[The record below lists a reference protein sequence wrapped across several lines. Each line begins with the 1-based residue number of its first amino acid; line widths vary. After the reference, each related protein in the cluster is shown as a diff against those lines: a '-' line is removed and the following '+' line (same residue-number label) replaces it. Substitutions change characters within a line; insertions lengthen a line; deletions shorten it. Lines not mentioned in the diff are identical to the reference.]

1 MPAYKTT
8 VATRRPVP
16 ARYVRT
22 PARRPF
28 GVFDDPFGREF
39 FELSNRLF
47 DSAFAGVDRRAAAWT
62 PAVTVSETEKAFVVE
77 AELPGIKREDIAV
90 ELDDNVLHVHGQ
102 TTVTEREG
110 QVRHQT
116 RRTGSF
122 DYRLSLPGEVAADQ
136 VGATLAD
143 GVLRLEV
150 PKAEPA
156 QARKIEITDAAPAA
170 DATVEATGEAATP
183 EATAESTADTTA
195 QDTTAQDTITE

>member
-47 DSAFAGVDRRAAAWT
+47 DNAFAGVEQRAAAWT
-62 PAVTVSETEKAFVVE
+62 PAVTVSETEKAFVIE
-77 AELPGIKREDIAV
+77 AELPGIKREDITV
-90 ELDDNVLHVHGQ
+90 ELDDNALHVHGQ

-156 QARKIEITDAAPAA
+156 QARKIEIADAAPAA
-170 DATVEATGEAATP
+170 ETTAEATP
-183 EATAESTADTTA
+183 EGIADSTAGTTAAETTAE
-195 QDTTAQDTITE
+195 

>member
-1 MPAYKTT
+1 MPAFTTTAYKTG

-47 DSAFAGVDRRAAAWT
+47 DNAFAGAGQRAWT
-62 PAVTVSETEKAFVVE
+62 PAVTVSETDNAFVIE
-77 AELPGIKREDIAV
+77 AELPGIKREDVAV
-90 ELDDNVLHVHGQ
+90 ELDDNVLRVHGQ
-102 TTVTEREG
+102 TTETEREG
-110 QVRHQT
+110 EVRHQT

-136 VGATLAD
+136 VGATLTD

-150 PKAEPA
+150 PKAAPVK
-156 QARKIEITDAAPAA
+156 ARKIEIADAAPAEETTA
-170 DATVEATGEAATP
+170 AVPVQAPTTEDAPA
-183 EATAESTADTTA
+183 ADTG
-195 QDTTAQDTITE
+195 TE